1 MADGEINVNVK
12 ADGIDDAADDVSDAS
27 APAGGDGGGGGGFE
41 SLGQSIKGGIVGG
54 LVASLL
60 GPLLDVFDPFVKI
73 LQAFVAPLAQILL
86 RLFTPVLRFLIN
98 LLPAWFD
105 FVDRNE
111 NLVGEVLMAL
121 SPLVTILS
129 YLPSI
134 VNGLQDRGLV
144 DALKVA
150 ISPVTLVLRAIARAI
165 GVALSEDGGE
175 STGPRTEGGEPS
187 FPGGAFGT
195 PSTPDESRPVSAR
208 ARRETPGRDPVEIN
222 VDGRIAPI
230 LDFFVENR
238 NIEIVPDS

>member
-129 YLPSI
+129 Y
-134 VNGLQDRGLV
+134 
-144 DALKVA
+144 
-150 ISPVTLVLRAIARAI
+150 
-165 GVALSEDGGE
+165 
-175 STGPRTEGGEPS
+175 
-187 FPGGAFGT
+187 
-195 PSTPDESRPVSAR
+195 
-208 ARRETPGRDPVEIN
+208 
-222 VDGRIAPI
+222 
-230 LDFFVENR
+230 
-238 NIEIVPDS
+238 